1 MSFADTIQEKIFHE
15 NKLLSSLLEKPDLA
29 GAGYFMAETDIS
41 QEQTSSLGQGFA
53 EIADFPSGAGKNRYA
68 SHFVNI
74 DRRSLSNTVF
84 HIDDN
89 TFTSSLP
96 RASHWSIAWSDLMM
110 TMFVLFL
117 SMFAYQAA
125 HEDFL
130 GKKSPEV
137 IGGDTT
143 EALQTLDSS
152 GASFPFAPISPGLPL
167 ITAGTIKKVEKVA
180 GDSVDPE
187 TVHQTTPPPP
197 PRPEITAEPV
207 ATAFPPFSPARMQ
220 EEEQQDNLD
229 SDATPPIN
237 DMLTE
242 SAAPP
247 PPLPAVTE
255 QAEQASQP
263 DPPTITEP
271 TPEVADKFQ
280 EIYTLSQDALKNNS
294 LDKFAAIDIIPDK
307 TMRIILTGDLLFDVG
322 ESELSEQ
329 ARKSLQQVV
338 EVMQHTPYMVNV
350 VGHTDNLPMRSNRFK
365 SNWELSV
372 ARASSVARFLIDEID
387 MNPNQFVVSGYSSYR
402 PLEPNTTAENRA
414 KNRRVEIIISKR
426 LPQPQPATEQ
436 NLQ

>member
-1 MSFADTIQEKIFHE
+1 
-15 NKLLSSLLEKPDLA
+15 
-29 GAGYFMAETDIS
+29 MAEIDIS
-41 QEQTSSLGQGFA
+41 QDQTSSLPYGFA
-53 EIADFPSGAGKNRYA
+53 QITDFPTGAVKSRYA

-130 GKKSPEV
+130 GRKTPEV

-167 ITAGTIKKVEKVA
+167 ITGGTIKKVEKVA
-180 GDSVDPE
+180 VESVDRE
-187 TVHQTTPPPP
+187 AVSQTTPSSP
-197 PRPEITAEPV
+197 PRPELTEEPV
-207 ATAFPPFSPARMQ
+207 ATTLPPSSTALMQ
-220 EEEQQDNLD
+220 EEEQHDNVD

-237 DMLTE
+237 DTLTE
-242 SAAPP
+242 SAAAP
-247 PPLPAVTE
+247 PPLPVVTE
-255 QAEQASQP
+255 QASRP

-271 TPEVADKFQ
+271 TAKAADKFQ
-280 EIYTLSQDALKNNS
+280 EIYTLSQDALKDNS

-307 TMRIILTGDLLFDVG
+307 TMRIILTGDLLFSVG
-322 ESELSEQ
+322 ESELSGQ

-372 ARASSVARFLIDEID
+372 ARASTVARFLIDEMG

-402 PLEPNTTAENRA
+402 PIEPNTTAENRA

-426 LPQPQPATEQ
+426 LPNPQPATEH

>member
-1 MSFADTIQEKIFHE
+1 MAGTYVSQQQTP
-15 NKLLSSLLEKPDLA
+15 SS
-29 GAGYFMAETDIS
+29 
-41 QEQTSSLGQGFA
+41 QQGFA
-53 EIADFPSGAGKNRYA
+53 EITDFPTGAGKNRYA

-89 TFTSSLP
+89 TFSSSLP

-130 GKKSPEV
+130 GKKTPEV

-152 GASFPFAPISPGLPL
+152 GASFPFAPIAPGLPL
-167 ITAGTIKKVEKVA
+167 ITGGTIKKVENA
-180 GDSVDPE
+180 AIELADPDAAN
-187 TVHQTTPPPP
+187 QAPPPP
-197 PRPEITAEPV
+197 PPAIEPIP
-207 ATAFPPFSPARMQ
+207 TPSPPLSQ
-220 EEEQQDNLD
+220 SENV
-229 SDATPPIN
+229 PPNEASKIN
-237 DMLTE
+237 DSVAET
-242 SAAPP
+242 APP
-247 PPLPAVTE
+247 PPLPPVVSE
-255 QAEQASQP
+255 QAGSL
-263 DPPTITEP
+263 DPPTVAEP
-271 TPEVADKFQ
+271 PAVPPDKFQ

-294 LDKFAAIDIIPDK
+294 LDKFAAIDIVPDK
-307 TMRIILTGDLLFDVG
+307 TMRIILTGDLLFAVG
-322 ESELSEQ
+322 ESELSGQ

-372 ARASSVARFLIDEID
+372 ARASTVARFLIDEMD
-387 MNPNQFVVSGYSSYR
+387 MNPSQFVVSGYSSYR
-402 PLEPNTTAENRA
+402 PIAPNTTAENRA

-426 LPQPQPATEQ
+426 LPNPQPATEQ